1 MNKFDKYLVT
11 YVKYTS
17 LVFILFMI
25 WASEEFKDLAGLQEA
40 NASGGWW
47 NVFGAFFIVWVL
59 GIFYIVIKMLFSK
72 SLRNIIMS
80 KMAGIKER
88 DERESLVAGSAAKFS
103 FLSTFAILLFF
114 LLFSTLSFTFAK
126 GPKNTEG
133 KSGYF
138 SIGLE
143 LKLYDSKAVTYEK
156 VAEKNVYKYNTI
168 PLTTPLILLLIMFW
182 QLGSYHLVAR
192 RELRE
197 E

>member
-114 LLFSTLSFTFAK
+114 LLLFF
-126 GPKNTEG
+126 
-133 KSGYF
+133 
-138 SIGLE
+138 
-143 LKLYDSKAVTYEK
+143 
-156 VAEKNVYKYNTI
+156 
-168 PLTTPLILLLIMFW
+168 LTTMFFDAAERSCLSLVHTEQSFLALIAYIFGW
-182 QLGSYHLVAR
+182 
-192 RELRE
+192 LRQ
-197 E
+197 